1 MNRIQLVSRSFKTG
15 LVILALGLGID
26 VHAKD
31 NDCWAEFYEN
41 AQYQGK
47 HLRIQGPD
55 QLASLQSIN
64 GENWD
69 LRIDSIKVGPKA
81 SVTVFEN
88 PNFKLTL
95 TEMAKFPELMH
106 SLGITE
112 QDIKED
118 SELIFNANAK
128 VHSLADYNFHDKV
141 RSLKVE
147 CIK

>member
-1 MNRIQLVSRSFKTG
+1 MNRIQAAFLGVKTG
-15 LVILALGLGID
+15 LVVAAFGLGANAF
-26 VHAKD
+26 AKD
-31 NDCWAEFYEN
+31 SDCWAEFYEKS
-41 AQYQGK
+41 QYEGK
-47 HLRIQGPD
+47 HFRLQGPAE
-55 QLASLQSIN
+55 LANLKDVN

-69 LRIDSIKVGPKA
+69 LQIDSIKVGPKA
-81 SVTVFEN
+81 SVTVFEH

-118 SELIFNANAK
+118 SELIFKANSK
-128 VHSLADYNFHDKV
+128 IHSLADFNFHDKV

-147 CIK
+147 CVK

>member
-1 MNRIQLVSRSFKTG
+1 MNRIQLVFRAFKTG
-15 LVILALGLGID
+15 LIILALIFWNDAL
-26 VHAKD
+26 ATD
-31 NDCWAEFYEN
+31 NDCWAQFYED

-47 HLRIQGPD
+47 HLTIQGPD
-55 QLASLQSIN
+55 ELGSLKSVN

-81 SVTVFEN
+81 RVIVFEN

-95 TEMAKFPELMH
+95 TEMAKYPDLMR

-112 QDIKED
+112 QDIRED
-118 SELIFNANAK
+118 SELIFNADAM
-128 VHSLADYNFHDKV
+128 VHSLADFNFHDKV

-147 CIK
+147 CVK